1 MPVLHALSLTLTHAK
16 WWALCWFFALAMPTM
31 ASGQT
36 QAVTDGMAIRSGNAA
51 LKLDGSWR
59 FSAGTD
65 LEGGQVLARALFEKS
80 AGHTLLVPGNWSAK
94 QPAAGQGTYQV
105 QLQGLE
111 VGRLYAMQFKGISS
125 SASIWLDEALL
136 GRWGTMG
143 LQFFPK
149 TYYFEASTPQALLS
163 VSVNNHLLNFGGL
176 WYPVVLGP
184 VEAVDAAAQTDRFYE
199 AILMGGIVIIAIYHM
214 GLFWFRRQDPASLH
228 FAVFCLMAV
237 FKASL
242 SGEQL
247 MYLLLPQ
254 LDQGVGLRI
263 AFLLVIA
270 MPMAF
275 SVYIHALFPT
285 ARYVPLMKASGLIG
299 APTALLCTF
308 GTYEMMQTWFWVY
321 QLAIVGAMVH
331 IIATLV
337 RAWRSHLPGAAIMLA
352 GFVLLFVGA
361 LNDILHDNKIIVT
374 FYALNLGV
382 FAFLIMQSLLMGGM
396 FARAFQHVAE
406 LNESL
411 EHKVAQ
417 RTQELEE
424 LARRDSLTWLMNRR
438 WFLQELQ
445 QEWERWSRYGHD
457 FCVALIDLDHFKK
470 INDTQGHG
478 AGDKSLKK
486 VAALL
491 QSQVRKTDLVAR
503 YGGEEFC
510 ILFPSTSVA
519 EAGAVMEKV
528 RELCVTQNGLSFS
541 YGVARASHHT
551 AAQELVATADQ
562 LMYAAKEAGRNQ
574 GRLDTEA

>member
-1 MPVLHALSLTLTHAK
+1 
-16 WWALCWFFALAMPTM
+16 
-31 ASGQT
+31 
-36 QAVTDGMAIRSGNAA
+36 
-51 LKLDGSWR
+51 
-59 FSAGTD
+59 
-65 LEGGQVLARALFEKS
+65 
-80 AGHTLLVPGNWSAK
+80 
-94 QPAAGQGTYQV
+94 
-105 QLQGLE
+105 
-111 VGRLYAMQFKGISS
+111 
-125 SASIWLDEALL
+125 
-136 GRWGTMG
+136 
-143 LQFFPK
+143 
-149 TYYFEASTPQALLS
+149 
-163 VSVNNHLLNFGGL
+163 
-176 WYPVVLGP
+176 
-184 VEAVDAAAQTDRFYE
+184 
-199 AILMGGIVIIAIYHM
+199 
-214 GLFWFRRQDPASLH
+214 
-228 FAVFCLMAV
+228 
-237 FKASL
+237 
-242 SGEQL
+242 
-247 MYLLLPQ
+247 

-541 YGVARASHHT
+541 YGVALASHHT

>member
-1 MPVLHALSLTLTHAK
+1 
-16 WWALCWFFALAMPTM
+16 
-31 ASGQT
+31 
-36 QAVTDGMAIRSGNAA
+36 
-51 LKLDGSWR
+51 
-59 FSAGTD
+59 
-65 LEGGQVLARALFEKS
+65 
-80 AGHTLLVPGNWSAK
+80 
-94 QPAAGQGTYQV
+94 
-105 QLQGLE
+105 
-111 VGRLYAMQFKGISS
+111 
-125 SASIWLDEALL
+125 
-136 GRWGTMG
+136 
-143 LQFFPK
+143 
-149 TYYFEASTPQALLS
+149 
-163 VSVNNHLLNFGGL
+163 
-176 WYPVVLGP
+176 
-184 VEAVDAAAQTDRFYE
+184 
-199 AILMGGIVIIAIYHM
+199 
-214 GLFWFRRQDPASLH
+214 
-228 FAVFCLMAV
+228 
-237 FKASL
+237 
-242 SGEQL
+242 
-247 MYLLLPQ
+247 
-254 LDQGVGLRI
+254 
-263 AFLLVIA
+263 
-270 MPMAF
+270 
-275 SVYIHALFPT
+275 
-285 ARYVPLMKASGLIG
+285 
-299 APTALLCTF
+299 
-308 GTYEMMQTWFWVY
+308 
-321 QLAIVGAMVH
+321 
-331 IIATLV
+331 
-337 RAWRSHLPGAAIMLA
+337 
-352 GFVLLFVGA
+352 
-361 LNDILHDNKIIVT
+361 
-374 FYALNLGV
+374 
-382 FAFLIMQSLLMGGM
+382 M

-411 EHKVAQ
+411 EHKVAL